1 MNNFNIIEKFILKKL
16 NHKISFN
23 TKLLKSS
30 SKKNKISYILVRQK
44 THKKTL
50 LKKFVFAMGGLSS
63 TYNLLKI
70 NRNLGFSLGKTY
82 TEHPHL
88 IIGYLNTKKNLKMF
102 LRSKKNNIDMRT
114 AIFHKKN
121 RNINAF
127 SITID
132 NNKFVF
138 SRPALAF
145 QYLLRLGLIPK
156 QFFKNYKLKDFLWN
170 SIKDLWEFFKIRIT
184 NKKIIVLRFEQE
196 LNNKSKLSLM
206 NNLKISQNWCLS
218 IKDYK
223 LINYAANKFKKFVD
237 DNELGEFNFN
247 SEIKNISTLDPKK
260 LSLLGIGHHMSTT
273 RMSIARKKGIVSKNL
288 KVNKINNLF
297 ICSSS
302 VFPTVSSENP
312 TYMISFL
319 AIRLADYLNNLLKDK
334 KKSL

>member
-1 MNNFNIIEKFILKKL
+1 M
-16 NHKISFN
+16 
-23 TKLLKSS
+23 
-30 SKKNKISYILVRQK
+30 
-44 THKKTL
+44 
-50 LKKFVFAMGGLSS
+50 
-63 TYNLLKI
+63 
-70 NRNLGFSLGKTY
+70 
-82 TEHPHL
+82 
-88 IIGYLNTKKNLKMF
+88 
-102 LRSKKNNIDMRT
+102 
-114 AIFHKKN
+114 
-121 RNINAF
+121 
-127 SITID
+127 
-132 NNKFVF
+132 
-138 SRPALAF
+138 
-145 QYLLRLGLIPK
+145 
-156 QFFKNYKLKDFLWN
+156 
-170 SIKDLWEFFKIRIT
+170 
-184 NKKIIVLRFEQE
+184 
-196 LNNKSKLSLM
+196 NKSKLSLM